1 MGSFRLHC
9 GSPEPTQ
16 DMIVFQQCNSK
27 RGTLKTSEQIRVTE
41 REHVQAED
49 ENSMQQNN
57 PLKVECVADSLPD
70 LTLNKTDNVRTTQL

>member
-1 MGSFRLHC
+1 M
-9 GSPEPTQ
+9 
-16 DMIVFQQCNSK
+16 
-27 RGTLKTSEQIRVTE
+27 
-41 REHVQAED
+41 QAED